1 MRAIRAT
8 IVIPGLFALTSK
20 VIGDPQMALFATFGG
35 FATLVVTNFGG
46 TWRGKLA
53 AHVALAI
60 AGSLAI
66 VIGTLVSGVTWL
78 AAVVSVPVVFAIFF
92 AGVLGPTA
100 ASSTTALLFAYV
112 LPVASV
118 GGAATIGSRLE
129 GWWLASAAG
138 ALAVLLLSPRSPGDR
153 LRAAAAAL
161 ATEIAGRVMA
171 AADGTVTDPATMRA
185 AKDRLRAT
193 FTGAPYR
200 PTGLAT
206 RDQALSSLV
215 QLLDWAA
222 AQVHDAFDGHINLA
236 KSCAQDRALLKLAAG
251 VFTDTAALLQGRD
264 AAPDFEALE
273 QARAD
278 ATAHLRD
285 LALATSDEASQRMS
299 AANAVHA
306 QAIAVVARATA
317 ADALIAAG
325 RADPGTIAAER
336 RAWDGTVPVGSAL
349 PTGTATPN
357 GTGSLSMSAPSPG
370 SSAQGGGGRAAD
382 RAASLLAAS
391 PLATLSGA
399 AGVVVR
405 HASVRSVWFANSLRG
420 AAAIAAAVAVA
431 DLTGVQHGF
440 WVVLGTLS
448 VLRTNASGTGATAL
462 RALAGTVLGFVIGAA
477 LLLGIGTGQTSMWVA
492 FPLAVLIAAYAPGT
506 MPFTIG
512 QAAFTIV
519 IVVLF
524 NLLVPVGWT
533 VGLLRVEDVAIGCAV
548 SAVVGVLFWPRGA
561 ASLVGDDLADAFRR
575 GAQYL
580 TQAVDWALSET
591 LVPPTAASAAV
602 TAGLRLDDALR
613 GFLAEQGTKRASK
626 EDLWALVTASMRL
639 RLTANTLAGLRHV
652 PPPGVVDG
660 PACLPL
666 DGSESY
672 GGTPACVSLRSAAGG
687 LADFYGHVAAE
698 VGHPGRE
705 APPLLPAP
713 VLMGPAVPR
722 KSAVR
727 TTAGATTAGPPGGNP
742 SGGSDSAGRPQVSPG
757 GTPPTDPIRS
767 TIRTPR
773 GTVDEIGRGPGQASI
788 STVHPHLLWVQEHLH
803 HLSQSAQ
810 MISEPA
816 QRVAQAR
823 RRPWW
828 R

>member
-8 IVIPGLFALTSK
+8 IVIPALFALTSK
-20 VIGDPQMALFATFGG
+20 VVGDPQMALFATFGG

-46 TWRGKLA
+46 TRKGKAA
-53 AHVALAI
+53 AHLALAI

-66 VIGTLVSGVTWL
+66 VIGTLVSGITWL
-78 AAVVSVPVVFAIFF
+78 AAVATVPVVFAIFF

-112 LPVASV
+112 LPVASA

-138 ALAVLLLSPRSPGDR
+138 TLAVLLLSPRSPGDR
-153 LRAAAAAL
+153 VRASAAAL
-161 ATEIAGRVMA
+161 ATEIADRVTA
-171 AADGTVTDPATMRA
+171 AADETITDPAAMRA
-185 AKDRLRAT
+185 AKERLRAA
-193 FTGAPYR
+193 FTGAPFR

-206 RDQALSSLV
+206 ADQALSSVV
-215 QLLDWAA
+215 QLLDWGA
-222 AQVHDAFDGHINLA
+222 AQVHDAFDGHIDMSKA
-236 KSCAQDRALLKLAAG
+236 CPQDRALFKVAAS
-251 VFTDTAALLQGRD
+251 VYRDVAALLQGRD
-264 AAPDFEALE
+264 VTPDFEALE
-273 QARAD
+273 QARAT

-285 LALATSDEASQRMS
+285 LALTAGDEPSERMA

-306 QAIAVVARATA
+306 QAIAVVARAAA

-325 RADPGTIAAER
+325 RADPDTIAVER
-336 RAWDGTVPVGSAL
+336 RAWYGA
-349 PTGTATPN
+349 
-357 GTGSLSMSAPSPG
+357 APAG
-370 SSAQGGGGRAAD
+370 I
-382 RAASLLAAS
+382 
-391 PLATLSGA
+391 ATLSTISPRNEAGTPVPPPVSAAAPQASLATASRLAMVTGA

-420 AAAIAAAVAVA
+420 AIAIAAAIAVA

-448 VLRTNASGTGATAL
+448 VLRTNASGTGSTAL
-462 RALAGTVLGFVIGAA
+462 RALAGTVIGFVIGAA
-477 LLLGIGTGQTSMWVA
+477 LLLAIGTGQTSMWVA

-506 MPFTIG
+506 APFTVG

-524 NLLVPVGWT
+524 NLLVPVGWK

-561 ASLVGDDLADAFRR
+561 AALVGDDLADAFRR

-591 LVPPTAASAAV
+591 LVPPTAAMAAV
-602 TAGLRLDDALR
+602 TTGLRLDDALR

-626 EDLWALVTASMRL
+626 EDLWALVTATQRL
-639 RLTANTLAGLRHV
+639 RLTANTLAGLRDV
-652 PPPGVVDG
+652 PPAGVVDG

-666 DGSESY
+666 GGSDAY
-672 GGTPACVSLRSAAGG
+672 AGTPACVSLASAAAG
-687 LADFYGHVAAE
+687 LAEFYRHVADE

-705 APPLLPAP
+705 TPALLPAP
-713 VLMGPAVPR
+713 ALMGPAVPR
-722 KSAVR
+722 QPRAP
-727 TTAGATTAGPPGGNP
+727 AAEGAH
-742 SGGSDSAGRPQVSPG
+742 RPQVSV
-757 GTPPTDPIRS
+757 S
-767 TIRTPR
+767 K
-773 GTVDEIGRGPGQASI
+773 
-788 STVHPHLLWVQEHLH
+788 VHPHLLWVQEHLH
-803 HLSQSAQ
+803 HLSQSAA

-816 QRVAQAR
+816 LRVAEAR

>member
-8 IVIPGLFALTSK
+8 IVIPALFALTSK

-35 FATLVVTNFGG
+35 FATLVVTSFGG
-46 TWRGKLA
+46 TRKGKAA
-53 AHVALAI
+53 AHLALAI

-66 VIGTLVSGVTWL
+66 VIGTLVSGITWL

-112 LPVASV
+112 LPVAST
-118 GGAATIGSRLE
+118 GGAATIGSRLG

-138 ALAVLLLSPRSPGDR
+138 TLAVLLLSPKSPGDR
-153 LRAAAAAL
+153 VRAAAADLAAQIADRVTAASDGAL
-161 ATEIAGRVMA
+161 
-171 AADGTVTDPATMRA
+171 TDPAATRA
-185 AKDRLRAT
+185 AKERLRAT
-193 FTGAPYR
+193 FAGAPYR

-206 RDQALSSLV
+206 ADQALASVV
-215 QLLDWAA
+215 QLLDWGA
-222 AQVHDAFDGHINLA
+222 AQAHDALDGHIDLSKA
-236 KSCAQDRALLKLAAG
+236 CPEDRALFKAAASIYR
-251 VFTDTAALLQGRD
+251 DIAALLQGRD
-264 AAPDFEALE
+264 ASPDFETLE
-273 QARAD
+273 KARAV

-285 LALATSDEASQRMS
+285 LAVVVSDEPSERMS

-306 QAIAVVARATA
+306 QAIAVAARSAA

-325 RADPGTIAAER
+325 RADPETIAAER
-336 RAWDGTVPVGSAL
+336 RAWYG
-349 PTGTATPN
+349 
-357 GTGSLSMSAPSPG
+357 
-370 SSAQGGGGRAAD
+370 AD
-382 RAASLLAAS
+382 RVAS
-391 PLATLSGA
+391 PLATVSGA

-405 HASVRSVWFANSLRG
+405 QASVRSVWFANSLRG
-420 AAAIAAAVAVA
+420 AVAIAAAVAVA

-448 VLRTNASGTGATAL
+448 VLRTNASGTGSTAL

-477 LLLGIGTGQTSMWVA
+477 LLLAIGTGQASMWVA

-506 MPFTIG
+506 APFTIG

-548 SAVVGVLFWPRGA
+548 SAIVGVLFWPRGA
-561 ASLVGDDLADAFRR
+561 SALVGDDLADAFRR
-575 GAQYL
+575 GAEYL

-591 LVPPTAASAAV
+591 LVPPAAASAAV
-602 TAGLRLDDALR
+602 TTGLRLDDALR

-626 EDLWALVTASMRL
+626 EDLWALVTASTRL
-639 RLTANTLAGLRHV
+639 RLTANSLAGLRNL

-666 DGSESY
+666 EASSDY
-672 GGTPACVSLRSAAGG
+672 GGSPACVTLRSAASG
-687 LADFYGHVAAE
+687 LADFYGRIADEVA
-698 VGHPGRE
+698 HPGRE
-705 APPLLPAP
+705 APALVPAP
-713 VLMGPAVPR
+713 VLTGPAVPR
-722 KSAVR
+722 EAR
-727 TTAGATTAGPPGGNP
+727 PPQTGAP
-742 SGGSDSAGRPQVSPG
+742 RP
-757 GTPPTDPIRS
+757 
-767 TIRTPR
+767 
-773 GTVDEIGRGPGQASI
+773 
-788 STVHPHLLWVQEHLH
+788 HPHLLWVQEHLH
-803 HLSQSAQ
+803 HLSQSAA

-816 QRVAQAR
+816 MHVAEAR

>member
-8 IVIPGLFALTSK
+8 IVIPALFALTSK

-35 FATLVVTNFGG
+35 FATLVVTNFSG
-46 TWRGKLA
+46 TRRGKLA
-53 AHVALAI
+53 AHVSLAI

-78 AAVVSVPVVFAIFF
+78 AAVVTVPVVFAIFF

-100 ASSTTALLFAYV
+100 ASSTTGLLFAYV
-112 LPVASV
+112 LPVASA

-138 ALAVLLLSPRSPGDR
+138 TLAVLLLSPRSPGDR
-153 LRAAAAAL
+153 VRAAAAGL
-161 ATEIAGRVMA
+161 AAEIAARVTG
-171 AADGTVTDPATMRA
+171 AADGAITDPAAMRGAKERMRA
-185 AKDRLRAT
+185 A

-222 AQVHDAFDGHINLA
+222 TQVHDAFDGHIDMT
-236 KSCAQDRALLKLAAG
+236 KSCSLDRALLKLAAG
-251 VFTDTAALLQGRD
+251 VFADTAALLQGRD
-264 AAPDFEALE
+264 ATPDFDALE
-273 QARAD
+273 QARTA

-285 LALATSDEASQRMS
+285 LAQAVGDEPSERV
-299 AANAVHA
+299 AAAHAVHS
-306 QAIAVVARATA
+306 QAIAVIARAAA

-325 RADPGTIAAER
+325 KADPATIAIER
-336 RAWDGTVPVGSAL
+336 RAWYGAAPVGSTR
-349 PTGTATPN
+349 P
-357 GTGSLSMSAPSPG
+357 
-370 SSAQGGGGRAAD
+370 AAVD
-382 RAASLLAAS
+382 RAAAPLAA
-391 PLATLSGA
+391 LSGA
-399 AGVVVR
+399 AGVVAR

-420 AAAIAAAVAVA
+420 AVAIAAAVAIA

-448 VLRTNASGTGATAL
+448 VLRSNASGTGATAL
-462 RALAGTVLGFVIGAA
+462 RALAGTVIGFVIGAA
-477 LLLGIGTGQTSMWVA
+477 LLLAIGTGQASLWVA
-492 FPLAVLIAAYAPGT
+492 FPLAVAVAAYSPGT
-506 MPFTIG
+506 MPFTVG

-524 NLLVPVGWT
+524 NLLVPVGWK
-533 VGLLRVEDVAIGCAV
+533 VGLLRIEDVAIGCAV

-575 GAQYL
+575 GAEYL
-580 TQAVDWALSET
+580 AQAVDWALSET
-591 LVPPTAASAAV
+591 LVPPAAGSAAV
-602 TAGLRLDDALR
+602 TAELRLDDALR
-613 GFLAEQGTKRASK
+613 GFLAEQGAKRASK
-626 EDLWALVTASMRL
+626 EDLWTLVTASMRL
-639 RLTANTLAGLRHV
+639 RLTANSLAGLRSV

-666 DGSESY
+666 DGSGAY
-672 GGTPACVSLRSAAGG
+672 AGTPACVSLRSAASG
-687 LADFYGHVAAE
+687 LADFYGHVADE

-705 APPLLPAP
+705 APVLLRAPAP
-713 VLMGPAVPR
+713 LGPAVPR
-722 KSAVR
+722 QAVLPESTPQESGSR
-727 TTAGATTAGPPGGNP
+727 ASRSPANAPNGSGAY
-742 SGGSDSAGRPQVSPG
+742 RP
-757 GTPPTDPIRS
+757 
-767 TIRTPR
+767 
-773 GTVDEIGRGPGQASI
+773 
-788 STVHPHLLWVQEHLH
+788 HPHLLWVQEHLH
-803 HLSQSAQ
+803 HLSQSAA

-816 QRVAQAR
+816 LHVAEAR

>member
-1 MRAIRAT
+1 MRALRAT
-8 IVIPGLFALTSK
+8 IVIPALFALTSK

-46 TWRGKLA
+46 TRRGKLS

-60 AGSLAI
+60 AGTLAI
-66 VIGTLVSGVTWL
+66 VIGTLVSGITWL
-78 AAVVSVPVVFAIFF
+78 AAVVTVPVVFAIFF

-112 LPVASV
+112 LPVASA

-138 ALAVLLLSPRSPGDR
+138 TLAVLLLSPRSPGDR

-185 AKDRLRAT
+185 AKDRLRAA

-236 KSCAQDRALLKLAAG
+236 KACAQDRALLKLAAG
-251 VFTDTAALLQGRD
+251 IFTDAAALLQGRD

-273 QARAD
+273 QARAA

-285 LALATSDEASQRMS
+285 LATGDEPSERMA

-306 QAIAVVARATA
+306 QGIAVVGQAAA

-325 RADPGTIAAER
+325 RADPATIAAER
-336 RAWDGTVPVGSAL
+336 RAWYGAAPAGSAL
-349 PTGTATPN
+349 PATTSTPN
-357 GTGSLSMSAPSPG
+357 GAGTLPVPAPSPG
-370 SSAQGGGGRAAD
+370 SSAQGAGGHAAD
-382 RAASLLAAS
+382 RAAS

-462 RALAGTVLGFVIGAA
+462 RALAGTVIGFVIGSA
-477 LLLGIGTGQTSMWVA
+477 LLLAIGTGQTSMWVA
-492 FPLAVLIAAYAPGT
+492 FPLAILIAAYAPGT

-575 GAQYL
+575 GAEYL

-591 LVPPTAASAAV
+591 LVPPAAASAAV

-626 EDLWALVTASMRL
+626 EDLWALVSASMRL

-666 DGSESY
+666 DGSQSY
-672 GGTPACVSLRSAAGG
+672 GGTPACTLLRSAASG
-687 LADFYGHVAAE
+687 LAEFYGDVAEE

-705 APPLLPAP
+705 APALLPAP

-722 KSAVR
+722 KPAVL
-727 TTAGATTAGPPGGNP
+727 TAAGATTAGPPGGNP
-742 SGGSDSAGRPQVSPG
+742 SGGTDSNGAAPS
-757 GTPPTDPIRS
+757 
-767 TIRTPR
+767 
-773 GTVDEIGRGPGQASI
+773 GRGPGQVSI